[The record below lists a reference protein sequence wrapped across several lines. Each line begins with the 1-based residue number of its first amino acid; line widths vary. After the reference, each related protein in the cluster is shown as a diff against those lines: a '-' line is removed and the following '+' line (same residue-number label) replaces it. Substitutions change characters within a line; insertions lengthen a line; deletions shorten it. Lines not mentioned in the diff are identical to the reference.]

1 MARRTLRGAL
11 GARSPQAGALVAVA
25 TVPDSF
31 QRTLMPRSSLDQG
44 LVTGLAMGIEY
55 GFTLMVQDSI
65 EAAAALITGHEDGD
79 EGDWRTA
86 TLVLDAAAV
95 VVGNAVRRGLRQ
107 REHESTLRGVAR
119 VGAHWLAV
127 GGFAGGLVGA
137 LQEVES
143 WMGNNVPQWMPV
155 AVPAATALAMA
166 SEFARRRR
174 EAKAGEVAVLR
185 DEQWHLS
192 AAKSLGYGAAVGTG
206 LAGLT
211 ALEEGLAHLAGTTL
225 ARHLPG
231 GHRVWRPVAHAL
243 SLATLAG
250 IVRLAMHYAD
260 SHVEEGERRIEAAFD
275 TAPGSTSVSGGP
287 GSAVAFETLSKQG
300 RRNVVTTLTA
310 DHIEAVMEE
319 PALATPI
326 RVFVG
331 LQSAPDEEARVAL
344 AMAELERTGAFERS
358 LLMVISPTGTGYV
371 NYVAV
376 ESTELMTLGDVA
388 SVTMQ
393 YSERPSVMSL
403 HRVWEGR
410 RQNRMLI
417 EAIHARL
424 ERVPADARP
433 RVVLF
438 GESLG
443 AHTSQDAFLHEG
455 TRGLVDMG
463 VDAAVWIGTPYG
475 SGWKDQVLDVDDGDG
490 DGMAGVDVDA
500 RLVGVFNDFGQ
511 VEALDTEA
519 RRALRFVM
527 ISHDDDA
534 VTKFGP
540 DLFLRQP
547 PWLGDPAERAA
558 TVPRSERWSTPTTF
572 LLTLVDMKNSAHV
585 VAGQFEAKGHDYRA
599 DLARFIREVYR
610 FREVD
615 DRKLAR
621 IERALRRDEV
631 ERTDRIKTLDAKS

>member
-1 MARRTLRGAL
+1 MARRKLRGAL

-25 TVPDSF
+25 TVPDTF
-31 QRTLMPRSSLDQG
+31 QRTLMPRSALDQG
-44 LVTGLAMGIEY
+44 LVTGLSMGIQY
-55 GFTLMVQDSI
+55 GLTVTVQDAI
-65 EAAAALITGHEDGD
+65 EATAALVTGHADGD
-79 EGDWRTA
+79 EENWRAA

-95 VVGNAVRRGLRQ
+95 VVGSAIRRGLRQ
-107 REHESTLRGVAR
+107 RDKESNLRGIAR
-119 VGAHWLAV
+119 VGGHWLSV

-143 WMGNNVPQWMPV
+143 WLGNDVPQWMPV
-155 AVPAATALAMA
+155 AVPAASGLAMA
-166 SEFARRRR
+166 SEYARRRR
-174 EAKAGEVAVLR
+174 ESKAGELSVLT

-192 AAKSLGYGAAVGTG
+192 AGKSLGYGVAVGAG

-211 ALEEGLAHLAGTTL
+211 AAEEALAHLAASTM
-225 ARHLPG
+225 ARYLPG
-231 GHRVWRPVAHAL
+231 GRRLWRPVAHVL

-250 IVRLAMHYAD
+250 LVRLAMHYAD
-260 SHVEEGERRIEAAFD
+260 NHVEEGERRIEAAFD
-275 TAPGSTSVSGGP
+275 TAPTSPDVSGGP
-287 GSAVAFETLSKQG
+287 GSVVEFATLSKQG

-310 DHIEAVMEE
+310 AHIEAVMEE
-319 PALATPI
+319 PAVADPI

-331 LQSAPDEEARVAL
+331 LQSGADEEARVAL

-376 ESTELMTLGDVA
+376 ESVELMSRGDVA

-393 YSERPSVMSL
+393 YSERPSVMSIG
-403 HRVWEGR
+403 RVWEGR
-410 RQNRMLI
+410 RQNRLLI

-424 ERVPADARP
+424 AEMPVQDRP

-455 TRGLVDMG
+455 TRGLVDLG
-463 VDAAVWIGTPYG
+463 VESAVWIGTPYG
-475 SGWKDQVLDVDDGDG
+475 SAWKDQVLDGGYEDDD
-490 DGMAGVDVDA
+490 AADVDA

-511 VEALDTEA
+511 VEALDPEA
-519 RRALRFVM
+519 RRALRYVM

-547 PWLGDPAERAA
+547 SWLGDPDARAA

-610 FREVD
+610 FGDVD
-615 DRKLAR
+615 DRQLAR

-631 ERTDRIKTLDAKS
+631 ERSERIKTLDAKS